1 VDRVV
6 TIRVGAG
13 LEGGGGV
20 AGTTVSVLAIG
31 GGGAGVAIRGATG
44 GIDVDGAPDDG
55 APDDGAPDD
64 GAADD
69 GGADDR
75 TAARGADGD
84 GPDDGGAGVRWID
97 RATTSD
103 TPIAA
108 SSTTINPHRTRLRR
122 PTRVARCRQLD
133 RGRQTIPGAGGAST
147 ARDGPAST
155 WTTVA

>member
-55 APDDGAPDD
+55 A
-64 GAADD
+64 ADD

-75 TAARGADGD
+75 TAAGGADGD
-84 GPDDGGAGVRWID
+84 GPDDGGAGVR
-97 RATTSD
+97 
-103 TPIAA
+103 
-108 SSTTINPHRTRLRR
+108 
-122 PTRVARCRQLD
+122 
-133 RGRQTIPGAGGAST
+133 
-147 ARDGPAST
+147 
-155 WTTVA
+155 